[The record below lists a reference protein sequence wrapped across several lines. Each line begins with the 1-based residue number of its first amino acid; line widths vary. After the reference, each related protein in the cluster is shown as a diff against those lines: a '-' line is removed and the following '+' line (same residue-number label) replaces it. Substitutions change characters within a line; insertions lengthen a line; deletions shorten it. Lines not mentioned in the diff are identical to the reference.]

1 MVTVSTRPEPGS
13 RVALEIEVAP
23 AEVDRH
29 FSTAYQHLAQRT
41 RVPGF
46 RPGKAPRNLIDR
58 YAGRASVIAEAID
71 HLVAA
76 SVDAA
81 FDQTDVIPIDQPQ
94 IDIDPDGVVEGSTVR
109 FTATVSVRPE
119 VQLGDYADYPFGLE
133 LAPVTDEDVDAVI
146 GELRGAQATLRPI
159 DGRGAQDGD
168 VAAVKFTGTIDG
180 EAFEGGSADRLP
192 LIIGEGRM
200 IPGWEDQLI
209 GLEIGATKGFDI
221 TFPDDYRVEE
231 LRGKAAHFEV
241 ELLDLRDRVLPDLDD
256 DFAKSSGEVETV
268 DELRAEIRDALEK
281 RNDAEARHTF
291 GDRIIDYA
299 TANASVELPEVMV
312 ANEIEIMR
320 DELGARLAE
329 QQIGLEQYLALAKQ
343 SPDELS
349 KELRDPAARR
359 VKTLLVLSAIAE
371 KEGIDATDEEIVA
384 EVAQQLSRYGDDPK
398 LREYLQSRRGRSY
411 LRMTL
416 RNQKLVET
424 LGQRALG
431 NDDASGAEATDTD
444 ATDRQPA
451 TTPEAE
457 ATEAAVATDAP
468 ATTESE

>member
-1 MVTVSTRPEPGS
+1 LVTVSTRPEPGS
-13 RVALEIEVAP
+13 RVSLDIEVEP
-23 AEVDRH
+23 SEVDRH
-29 FSTAYQHLAQRT
+29 FSTAYRHLAERT

-58 YAGRASVIAEAID
+58 YAGRASVVAEAID
-71 HLVAA
+71 HLVAD

-94 IDIDPDGVVEGSTVR
+94 IDIDPDGVAEGSTVR

-119 VQLGDYADYPFGLE
+119 VQLGDYANYPFGLE
-133 LAPVTDEDVDAVI
+133 VSPVTDEDVDAVI
-146 GELRGAQATLRPI
+146 GELRDAQATLRPI
-159 DGRGAQDGD
+159 DGRGAQTGD
-168 VAAVKFTGTIDG
+168 VAALRFAGTIDG
-180 EAFEGGSADRLP
+180 KSFEGGSADRLP

-221 TFPDDYRVEE
+221 TFPDDYRVED
-231 LRGKAAHFEV
+231 LRGKVAHFEV
-241 ELLDLRDRVLPDLDD
+241 ELLDLRERVLPELDD
-256 DFAKSSGEVETV
+256 AFAAASGEVETV
-268 DELRAEIRDALEK
+268 DELRAEIRDALQK
-281 RNDAEARHTF
+281 RNDAEGRHTF

-299 TANASVELPEVMV
+299 TANATVELPEVMV
-312 ANEIEIMR
+312 DNEIEIMR
-320 DELGARLAE
+320 DELRARLAE

-343 SPDELS
+343 SPDELTA
-349 KELRDPAARR
+349 ELREPATRR

-431 NDDASGAEATDTD
+431 NDGPSADPTDP
-444 ATDRQPA
+444 QPA
-451 TTPEAE
+451 TTPEPAVDE
-457 ATEAAVATDAP
+457 TPAAADTPASTEA
-468 ATTESE
+468 E